1 MITSIKT
8 ERTFN
13 NFQHP
18 FIHDLKEE
26 RNKRRNTFGKERI
39 ECTLLE
45 YIQHLTQ
52 DQNNELF
59 LFENRTEVKDVCY
72 YLYIQYC
79 TEDPY
84 QYNRLRKINLYQR
97 GINKTDCIFVC

>member
-26 RNKRRNTFGKERI
+26 RKKRRNTFSKERI

-45 YIQHLTQ
+45 YIQHLT
-52 DQNNELF
+52 
-59 LFENRTEVKDVCY
+59 
-72 YLYIQYC
+72 
-79 TEDPY
+79 
-84 QYNRLRKINLYQR
+84 
-97 GINKTDCIFVC
+97 